1 MAAPLPNSGP
11 QKPVVA
17 VRPLSPHLTIYHW
30 APTMLVSITHRVTGV
45 GLSVGAMVL
54 ALWLVA
60 ISNGPDGYQAFYG
73 YALSPLG
80 LLVMFGFA
88 WALAFH
94 LLQGIRHLAW
104 DLGYGFKKETARLTA
119 LLVIGLSLLI
129 AAGVFAL
136 VWTGHAG
143 YLQ

>member
-1 MAAPLPNSGP
+1 MAAPTSDSGP
-11 QKPVVA
+11 QNPGAVA
-17 VRPLSPHLTIYHW
+17 RPLSPHLTIYHW

-80 LLVMFGFA
+80 LLVMFGFT

-94 LLQGIRHLAW
+94 FLNGIRHLAF
-104 DLGYGFKKETARLTA
+104 DVGYGFKKETARLTA
-119 LLVIGLSLLI
+119 LLVIGLSLVI
-129 AAGVFAL
+129 ALAVFAL
-136 VWTGHAG
+136 VWTGNAG
-143 YLQ
+143 YLA

>member
-1 MAAPLPNSGP
+1 MAETP
-11 QKPVVA
+11 QKPA
-17 VRPLSPHLTIYHW
+17 ALVRPLSPHLTIYHW
-30 APTMLVSITHRVTGV
+30 APTMLASITHRVTGV

-73 YALSPLG
+73 YALTPLG
-80 LLVMFGFA
+80 LLVMFGFT

-94 LLQGIRHLAW
+94 LLQGIRHLAF

-119 LLVIGLSLLI
+119 LLVIGLSILI
-129 AAGVFAL
+129 ALAVFAF

-143 YLQ
+143 YLA

>member
-1 MAAPLPNSGP
+1 MAAPSSPSGP
-11 QKPVVA
+11 QKT
-17 VRPLSPHLTIYHW
+17 RPLSPHLTVYHW
-30 APTMLVSITHRVTGV
+30 APTMIASITHRATGV
-45 GLSVGAMVL
+45 GLSVGMLAL

-60 ISNGPDGYQAFYG
+60 ISNGPEAYQAFYG

-80 LLVMFGFA
+80 LLVMFGFT

-104 DLGYGFKKETARLTA
+104 DMGYGFARQTARLTA
-119 LLVIGLSLLI
+119 LLVIGLSFVIALALL
-129 AAGVFAL
+129 AL

-143 YLQ
+143 YLS